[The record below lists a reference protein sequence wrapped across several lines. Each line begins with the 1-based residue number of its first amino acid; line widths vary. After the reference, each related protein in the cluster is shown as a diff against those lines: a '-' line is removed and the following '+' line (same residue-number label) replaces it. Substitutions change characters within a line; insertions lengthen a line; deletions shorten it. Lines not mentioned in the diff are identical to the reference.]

1 MRITSMDIT
10 NKEFKKS
17 MRGYN
22 PDEVEDFLDKIAEDY
37 EEVYKENT
45 SLREKFALLNEK
57 LDHYKDIE
65 NTIQNTL
72 LLAQNTSEQTRKTAG
87 DEAESI
93 IKRANEE
100 SKRIIEKA
108 NNQVLKV
115 NDDFDSTKNDFTKF
129 IAKYRN
135 FMKTQMEMFNDME
148 SNFNK
153 SYNLVSYQEKEVKEK
168 EIITEDKIEDKA
180 EETLKEEDLNNVK
193 NFYV

>member
-1 MRITSMDIT
+1 MRITSMDIS

-37 EEVYKENT
+37 EEMYKENT

-72 LLAQNTSEQTRKTAG
+72 LLAQNTSEQTRKTAN

-93 IKRANEE
+93 IRRSNDE

-108 NNQVLKV
+108 NNQVIKI
-115 NDDFDSTKNDFTKF
+115 NDDFEMTKNDFTKF
-129 IAKYRN
+129 VAKYRN
-135 FMKTQMEMFNDME
+135 FMKTQMDMFNDME
-148 SNFNK
+148 SDFIK
-153 SYNLVSYQEKEVKEK
+153 SYNLVSYQGEEVYEK
-168 EIITEDKIEDKA
+168 EIVK
-180 EETLKEEDLNNVK
+180 EEKKEEKEKEEDLNNVK

>member
-1 MRITSMDIT
+1 MDIS

-22 PDEVEDFLDKIAEDY
+22 SDEVEDFLDKIAEDY
-37 EEVYKENT
+37 EEMYKENT

-72 LLAQNTSEQTRKTAG
+72 LLAQNTSEQTRKTAN

-93 IKRANEE
+93 IRRANDE
-100 SKRIIEKA
+100 SQRIIEKA
-108 NNQVLKV
+108 NNQVVKV
-115 NDDFDSTKNDFTKF
+115 NDDFQNTKSDFSKF
-129 IAKYRN
+129 VAKYRN
-135 FMKTQMEMFNDME
+135 FMKTQMDMFSDME
-148 SNFNK
+148 SDFVK
-153 SYNLVSYQEKEVKEK
+153 SYNLVSYKVEEVKEK
-168 EIITEDKIEDKA
+168 GIVTEEKE
-180 EETLKEEDLNNVK
+180 EETVKEEDLNNVK

>member
-37 EEVYKENT
+37 EEIYKENT

-72 LLAQNTSEQTRKTAG
+72 LLAQNTSEQTRKIAG

-93 IKRANEE
+93 IRRANEE

-108 NNQVLKV
+108 NNQVIKV
-115 NDDFDSTKNDFTKF
+115 NDDFDNIKNDFTKF
-129 IAKYRN
+129 VAKYRN
-135 FMKTQMEMFNDME
+135 FMKTQMDMFNDME
-148 SNFNK
+148 SNFIK
-153 SYNLVSYQEKEVKEK
+153 SYNLVSYQEHEVSAK
-168 EIITEDKIEDKA
+168 EIITEDNK

>member
-1 MRITSMDIT
+1 MRITSMDIS

-22 PDEVEDFLDKIAEDY
+22 SDEVEDFLDKIAEDY
-37 EEVYKENT
+37 EEMYKENT

-72 LLAQNTSEQTRKTAG
+72 LLAQNTSEQTRKTAN

-93 IKRANEE
+93 IRRANDE
-100 SKRIIEKA
+100 SQRIIEKA
-108 NNQVLKV
+108 NNQVVKV
-115 NDDFDSTKNDFTKF
+115 NDDFQNTKSDFSKF
-129 IAKYRN
+129 VAKYRN
-135 FMKTQMEMFNDME
+135 FMKTQMDMFSDME
-148 SNFNK
+148 SDFVK
-153 SYNLVSYQEKEVKEK
+153 SYNLVSYKVEEVKEK
-168 EIITEDKIEDKA
+168 GIVTEEKE
-180 EETLKEEDLNNVK
+180 EETVKEEDLNNVK